1 MFARNTNQFQNFA
14 LQRRYFI
21 DITSD
26 NQKKSQIKKQI
37 EYAFFDQ
44 VLIYN

>member
-21 DITSD
+21 DIISD
-26 NQKKSQIKKQI
+26 NQKNPK
-37 EYAFFDQ
+37 
-44 VLIYN
+44 